1 MSPENEVYM
10 PTPPPE
16 ITQEELEDL
25 YETICCARANFLE
38 AKEKC
43 FKLFCVAKR
52 RQAYLESKSK
62 IKQSLKQQKKKK

>member
-1 MSPENEVYM
+1 M

-16 ITQEELEDL
+16 ITQEQLEDL
-25 YETICCARANFLE
+25 YETICRVRANFLE

-52 RQAYLESKSK
+52 RQTYLQTKTK
-62 IKQSLKQQKKKK
+62 INQNLKQQKKKSS